1 MGLIG
6 IVALIV
12 IGPERLPKVA
22 ATVGFWVGK
31 LRAQAF
37 NIRAEIEKE
46 INADELR
53 EALHRQEE
61 EMRNLHV
68 MMQEAREKAIELE
81 KEVHGELDPTQPV
94 QDSATV
100 KEEDGEMRPMIH
112 PEALALMEA
121 EAAKQKDAALNQ
133 NTDSDNASDS
143 QQTTSPDEPARP
155 KD

>member
-1 MGLIG
+1 MFDIGFWEMGLIG
-6 IVALIV
+6 VVALIV

-61 EMRNLHV
+61 EMHNLHV
-68 MMQEAREKAIELE
+68 MMQEQRDKADQLE
-81 KEVHGELDPTQPV
+81 KEIHGNPSPEELEEPHMQPLNPPNADSLDDTQKP
-94 QDSATV
+94 
-100 KEEDGEMRPMIH
+100 
-112 PEALALMEA
+112 
-121 EAAKQKDAALNQ
+121 
-133 NTDSDNASDS
+133 
-143 QQTTSPDEPARP
+143 
-155 KD
+155 

>member
-1 MGLIG
+1 MFDIGFWEMGLIG
-6 IVALIV
+6 VVALIF

-37 NIRAEIEKE
+37 NIRSEIEKE

-68 MMQEAREKAIELE
+68 MMQEQREKADQLE
-81 KEVHGELDPTQPV
+81 KEVHRDLTGEDAPQMQPLDQPPT
-94 QDSATV
+94 
-100 KEEDGEMRPMIH
+100 H
-112 PEALALMEA
+112 PEALVQEQA
-121 EAAKQKDAALNQ
+121 E
-133 NTDSDNASDS
+133 DSAGLV
-143 QQTTSPDEPARP
+143 RP
-155 KD
+155 SKEQS

>member
-1 MGLIG
+1 MFDIGFWEMGLIG

-22 ATVGFWVGK
+22 TTIGFWVGK

-61 EMRNLHV
+61 EMRNMRV
-68 MMQEAREKAIELE
+68 MMQEAREKAAELE
-81 KEVHGELDPTQPV
+81 QEIHGDNKSSLSASE
-94 QDSATV
+94 QD
-100 KEEDGEMRPMIH
+100 KHHMRPLDTAQTSSDKDESTLEDS
-112 PEALALMEA
+112 EALAQA
-121 EAAKQKDAALNQ
+121 EAYAQAIQAQ
-133 NTDSDNASDS
+133 SD
-143 QQTTSPDEPARP
+143 QEPS
-155 KD
+155 K